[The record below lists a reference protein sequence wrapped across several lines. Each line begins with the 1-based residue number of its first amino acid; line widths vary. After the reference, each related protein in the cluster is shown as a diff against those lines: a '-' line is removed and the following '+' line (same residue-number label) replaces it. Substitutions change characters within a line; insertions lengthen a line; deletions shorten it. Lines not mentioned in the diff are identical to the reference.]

1 MYEEKAIGIG
11 IGFLKTTKARHAEE
25 AIGHSEG
32 LVTVLRLTQADLK
45 PAEDALTIARQFFA
59 LHQYAKAVQ
68 AARRA
73 ESLAIALD
81 ERFNGYQKAVKT
93 LQSRID
99 SMKRL
104 GLSTEPVEAV
114 LGRAEE
120 KVLSGIRENGAFVP
134 NYLEA
139 RALLDR
145 AEQKGRDFQEK
156 AEIASNRIFMAE
168 LALEALANVTGGTNG
183 SVSARGAA
191 SALEDVLHDATREL
205 ALGNAE
211 GAAEI
216 AKDLETKAARIRTL
230 FRDATKT
237 LDETDTNLANLRA
250 EGVLT
255 QALES
260 QMKMARDM
268 IDRGL
273 IEPAAAMATRL
284 QGAAKAIGELYEKA
298 TTTLGDAQILY
309 ARLQREGFHSY
320 EADVALRDARRAI
333 REGSYGRAVE
343 HLERAHRAFARR
355 TNART
360 DLAKAIEDT
369 RTRVRLLRGSGL
381 AFMPDIQE
389 VLGRA
394 EREFHGGN
402 YSGSSEDLRIATVL
416 LDEVTR
422 APHPKKGSGGL

>member
-1 MYEEKAIGIG
+1 MYEEKGTG
-11 IGFLKTTKARHAEE
+11 IGFLKATKARHAEE

-32 LVTVLRLTQADLK
+32 LVTVLRLTQTDLK
-45 PAEDALTIARQFFA
+45 PAEEALTIARQFFDA
-59 LHQYAKAVQ
+59 HQYAKAVQ

-73 ESLAIALD
+73 ESIAIALD
-81 ERFNGYQKAVKT
+81 ERFNGYQKAVKM

-104 GLSTEPVEAV
+104 GLATEPGQAV

-120 KVLSGIRENGAFVP
+120 KVLSGIWENGAFVP

-139 RALLDR
+139 SALLDH
-145 AEQKGRDFQEK
+145 AEQEGRDFQEK

-168 LALEALANVTGGTNG
+168 LALEALANATGGTNG
-183 SVSARGAA
+183 IVSGREAA
-191 SALEDVLHDATREL
+191 SALEDSLHNATREL

-216 AKDLETKAARIRTL
+216 AKVLETKARRIRTL
-230 FRDATKT
+230 FRDATKS
-237 LDETDTNLANLRA
+237 LDETDTNLADLRA

-255 QALES
+255 QALEN
-260 QMKMARDM
+260 QMKIALDM
-268 IDRGL
+268 INRGL
-273 IEPAAAMATRL
+273 IEPAVAMAARL
-284 QGAAKAIGELYEKA
+284 QGDAKAIGELYRKA

-320 EADVALRDARRAI
+320 EADAALRDARRAI
-333 REGSYGRAVE
+333 REGSYAPAVE

-422 APHPKKGSGGL
+422 APHPKKGNGGL

>member
-1 MYEEKAIGIG
+1 MYEEKGTG
-11 IGFLKTTKARHAEE
+11 IGFLKATKVRNAEE

-32 LVTVLRLTQADLK
+32 LVTVLRLTQVDLK
-45 PAEDALTIARQFFA
+45 PAEDALTIARQFFDA
-59 LHQYAKAVQ
+59 HQYAKAVQ
-68 AARRA
+68 AAKRA
-73 ESLAIALD
+73 ESIAIALD

-104 GLSTEPVEAV
+104 GLATESVEAI
-114 LGRAEE
+114 LGQAEE
-120 KVLSGIRENGAFVP
+120 KVLSGIWENSAFVP

-139 RALLDR
+139 RSLLDR
-145 AEQKGRDFQEK
+145 AEQEGRDFQEK

-168 LALEALANVTGGTNG
+168 LALEALANATSGTNE

-191 SALEDVLHDATREL
+191 SALEDALHDATREL

-216 AKDLETKAARIRTL
+216 AKDLETKATRIRTL

-237 LDETDTNLANLRA
+237 LDETDTNLADLRA

-255 QALES
+255 QSLES

-268 IDRGL
+268 VDRGL
-273 IEPAAAMATRL
+273 IEPAAAMAARL
-284 QGAAKAIGELYEKA
+284 HRDAKAIGELCRKA

-320 EADVALRDARRAI
+320 EADAALRDARRAI
-333 REGSYGRAVE
+333 REGSYARAVE
-343 HLERAHRAFARR
+343 HLERALQAFARR
-355 TNART
+355 TNARAA
-360 DLAKAIEDT
+360 LAKAIEDT
-369 RTRVRLLRGSGL
+369 RTRVRLLQGSGL

-422 APHPKKGSGGL
+422 APQTKKGSGGL

>member
-1 MYEEKAIGIG
+1 MYEEKGPG
-11 IGFLKTTKARHAEE
+11 VGFLKTTKARHAEE

-45 PAEDALTIARQFFA
+45 PAEDALTIARQFFDA
-59 LHQYAKAVQ
+59 HQYAKAVH
-68 AARRA
+68 AAKRA
-73 ESLAIALD
+73 ESIAITLD
-81 ERFNGYQKAVKT
+81 DRFSGYQKSVKSV
-93 LQSRID
+93 QSRID
-99 SMKRL
+99 SMKRF
-104 GLSTEPVEAV
+104 GLATEALEGV

-120 KVLSGIRENGAFVP
+120 KVLSGIWENGAFVP

-139 RALLDR
+139 RALLDH
-145 AEQKGRDFQEK
+145 AEEDGRKFQEN

-168 LALEALANVTGGTNG
+168 LAIEALANLTDGKEGNESTRN
-183 SVSARGAA
+183 AA
-191 SALEDVLHDATREL
+191 SALEESLHDATREL
-205 ALGNAE
+205 ALGNGE

-216 AKDLETKAARIRTL
+216 AKDLETKATRIRTL
-230 FRDATKT
+230 YGEATKA
-237 LDETDTNLANLRA
+237 LDETEAHLTELRG

-255 QALES
+255 QSLEG

-268 IDRGL
+268 IERGM

-284 QGAAKAIGELYEKA
+284 QADAKTVGETYGKA

-320 EADVALRDARRAI
+320 EADAALRDARRAI
-333 REGSYGRAVE
+333 REGSYARGVE
-343 HLERAHRAFARR
+343 NLERALQAFARR
-355 TNART
+355 TNARAA
-360 DLAKAIEDT
+360 LAKSIEDT
-369 RTRVRLLRGSGL
+369 RTRVRLLEGSGL

-402 YSGSSEDLRIATVL
+402 FSGSSEDLRIATVL

-422 APHPKKGSGGL
+422 APNARKGSGGL

>member
-1 MYEEKAIGIG
+1 MYEEKGTG
-11 IGFLKTTKARHAEE
+11 IGFLKTTKARNAEE

-45 PAEDALTIARQFFA
+45 PAEDALAIARQFFDA
-59 LHQYAKAVQ
+59 HQYSKAVQ
-68 AARRA
+68 AAKRA
-73 ESLAIALD
+73 ESIAITLD
-81 ERFNGYQKAVKT
+81 ERFNGYQKAVTT
-93 LQSRID
+93 LQSRIH
-99 SMKRL
+99 SMRRI
-104 GLSTEPVEAV
+104 GLATEAVEAV

-120 KVLSGIRENGAFVP
+120 KVLSGIWENGAFVP

-139 RALLDR
+139 CGLLDR
-145 AEQKGRDFQEK
+145 AEQEGRDFQER

-168 LALEALANVTGGTNG
+168 LALEALANVSGGTNDDVAG
-183 SVSARGAA
+183 HAAA
-191 SALEDVLHDATREL
+191 SALEDSLHDSTREL

-216 AKDLETKAARIRTL
+216 AKDLETKATRLRTL
-230 FRDATKT
+230 FLDATKT
-237 LDETDTNLANLRA
+237 LDETDTSLADLRA

-255 QALES
+255 QSLES
-260 QMKMARDM
+260 QMKLARDM
-268 IDRGL
+268 LDRGL
-273 IEPAAAMATRL
+273 IEPAGAMAARL
-284 QGAAKAIGELYEKA
+284 HGDTKTIGDLYRKA

-309 ARLQREGFHSY
+309 SRLQREGFHSY
-320 EADVALRDARRAI
+320 EADAAMRDARRAI
-333 REGSYGRAVE
+333 REGSYSRAVE
-343 HLERAHRAFARR
+343 HLERALQAFARR
-355 TNART
+355 TNVRAA
-360 DLAKAIEDT
+360 LAKAIEDT
-369 RTRVRLLRGSGL
+369 RTRVRLLQGSGL

-422 APHPKKGSGGL
+422 APSKKGSGGL